1 MLNGR
6 WHPLSLKGS
15 SSPRWLL
22 FLYLILI
29 LIKCYCNI
37 VAILIASDL
46 GKFPSWGLSKY
57 KPQLTASNQTGPLPV
72 QLQAWALK
80 AFSSIIVDTL
90 IWFRVNRS
98 NSFTERIFAFLNYK
112 NWLKIST
119 CMSVRLT
126 KFWWLLFKSPKIKI
140 LSPGYTFCNSFGVLS
155 YFESHMHE
163 KNNNNIIICF
173 FRARILAKAMP

>member
-1 MLNGR
+1 MDVGIRFPWKGHQVQDGSYSYILFLF
-6 WHPLSLKGS
+6 LSNVAVIL
-15 SSPRWLL
+15 SPSWLL
-22 FLYLILI
+22 
-29 LIKCYCNI
+29 
-37 VAILIASDL
+37 SDL

-57 KPQLTASNQTGPLPV
+57 KPQLTASNQTGALPV

-140 LSPGYTFCNSFGVLS
+140 LSPGYTFCHSFGVLS